1 LALSRASIQATMDN
15 PMVNDE
21 RIHHV
26 RYPDFISDPVGTI
39 GDFYEHA
46 GLTLN
51 AAAESAMRD
60 YLKNNRGDR
69 YGKFHYSPDMIGVDI
84 NELNNEFASY
94 RERYGLDVEIRSKQ

>member
-1 LALSRASIQATMDN
+1 
-15 PMVNDE
+15 
-21 RIHHV
+21 
-26 RYPDFISDPVGTI
+26 
-39 GDFYEHA
+39 
-46 GLTLN
+46 
-51 AAAESAMRD
+51 MRD